1 MIESPVTLTGT
12 ELNPGPE
19 PETEPK
25 DTSIALIDFTYVQAV
40 YNSLR
45 VSYPVAAAQMM
56 LVEAIKTDKNI
67 AAQKAYQYYAGLL
80 EKGETHLGALKTMSR
95 ALNID
100 LFK

>member
-1 MIESPVTLTGT
+1 MMENQVTLTGT
-12 ELNPGPE
+12 ELKPDQE

-25 DTSIALIDFTYVQAV
+25 DTSISLIDFTYVQAV

-45 VSYPVAAAQMM
+45 ASYPVAAAQTM

-80 EKGETHLGALKTMSR
+80 EKGETHLGALKTMNR